1 MKIKKQHK
9 LLSLVFSFALV
20 VSALGAVVS
29 ASAEGESIAP
39 VTKYENLL
47 SYFNTTELE
56 AKAGNGGNNFKDQF
70 CMVDFVEN
78 AEVSSVNSNFSSWC
92 SERWFDANTAAES
105 QATLAPE
112 EGATIDADQ
121 TYGQTNNYWRFRL
134 KINGVLNNPTSFV
147 FYSHRTYKSVSKH
160 YEVFVSENAN
170 GANAFKIVSI
180 NDNTDRCGD
189 FVDISSLSLQNIR
202 YVEVRIYNTY
212 GTNWNQCI
220 TEIGLFG
227 GTFVKDNFITE
238 NTKFTTM
245 DAANTKIAECG
256 TNRIAGQSYEDS
268 YFYTN
273 STKDELVSSDDL
285 AGYNFSDGKIGTSS
299 SSSASKGV
307 GKWSTDNG
315 TSIKASN
322 DIFQTDTYREI
333 NINFNTP
340 VSNPQSFIF
349 AFHEGGKMP
358 SKHYAVYMSNNRDTL
373 YDDSN
378 KVIEITDTNERVA
391 DFIDISGANLNVVS
405 WIGIRIYSFG
415 YTVNGKGCKI
425 QHISEIGLYGGMI
438 AGDVN
443 GSETVDNEDI
453 TALRTYLLTGT
464 AETGYVYDVNGDEKE
479 NICDLVYVNSFIK

>member
-9 LLSLVFSFALV
+9 LLSLAFSLALV
-20 VSALGAVVS
+20 ISALGAVVS

-39 VTKYENLL
+39 VTKYENLG

-56 AKAGNGGNNFKDQF
+56 EKAGKGGNNFKDQF

-92 SERWFDANTAAES
+92 SEKWFDAKTDDKS

-112 EGATIDADQ
+112 EGATINVDQ
-121 TYGQTNNYWRFRL
+121 SEGQTNNYWRFRL

-147 FYSHRTYKSVSKH
+147 FYSHRRNKSVSKH

-212 GTNWNQCI
+212 GANWNQCI

-227 GTFVKDNFITE
+227 GTVVKDNFITE
-238 NTKFTTM
+238 NTKVTTM

-285 AGYNFSDGKIGTSS
+285 AGYNFSDGKIDK

-307 GKWSTDNG
+307 GKWYKEEGNS
-315 TSIKASN
+315 SKASN

-333 NINFNTP
+333 NINFNTS

-349 AFHEGGKMP
+349 AFHEGGTMP

-378 KVIEITDTNERVA
+378 KVIEITDTNARVA
-391 DFIDISGANLNVVS
+391 DFIDISGAGLNVVS
-405 WIGIRIYSFG
+405 CIGIRIYSFG
-415 YTVNGKGCKI
+415 YTEYGQGCKI

-443 GSETVDNEDI
+443 GDETVDNDDI

-464 AETGYVYDVNGDEKE
+464 PQTGCVYDVNGDQKV